1 MLLPPPHMHLQGRQP
16 RRSLWL
22 PVGTKHLS
30 GGRQSTGSHAKEE
43 GRVATGHGSTQ
54 PAEQKPTVQ
63 HKARGKDA
71 HEAGTHLGN
80 REGAANAASTARKPR
95 AACTSRSLERK
106 KHNSQGTETASG
118 KWRQAKRN
126 GMGKETREAKQG
138 KAKNGKQRSNWKQ
151 SQQTYSEQER
161 NACSKEQDHAKK
173 AAGKTKNTQIG
184 NKDNAKQKKKSL
196 QKKIKIKKKT
206 KQNKEWKRS
215 KVKRGW
221 EIQEESQWIQYTS
234 MAKQRILAK

>member
-54 PAEQKPTVQ
+54 PAEQKPPGQ

-80 REGAANAASTARKPR
+80 REGAANAASTAQKPR
-95 AACTSRSLERK
+95 ELPALPEAWKGKNTTVKAERQHQVSEGKVRGMAWARRQGRQSKARQRMESKGATESKANKHTLNRKGMLAARNKITQRK
-106 KHNSQGTETASG
+106 Q
-118 KWRQAKRN
+118 
-126 GMGKETREAKQG
+126 
-138 KAKNGKQRSNWKQ
+138 
-151 SQQTYSEQER
+151 QER
-161 NACSKEQDHAKK
+161 
-173 AAGKTKNTQIG
+173 
-184 NKDNAKQKKKSL
+184 
-196 QKKIKIKKKT
+196 
-206 KQNKEWKRS
+206 
-215 KVKRGW
+215 
-221 EIQEESQWIQYTS
+221 
-234 MAKQRILAK
+234 QRIHK